1 MSIRDQYPLK
11 DYLNSINF
19 NKENLLEREG
29 YGKHYPPY
37 IINKCLSGFM
47 DTVIYSN
54 EMNRLYNLDKDLQY
68 SFYLNSLRNKKRFSP
83 WQRKEKIEDLDIIKR
98 YYQYSDEKAK
108 DALRILTK
116 NQIELIKSKLN
127 TGGYNDGSA

>member
-1 MSIRDQYPLK
+1 
-11 DYLNSINF
+11 
-19 NKENLLEREG
+19 
-29 YGKHYPPY
+29 
-37 IINKCLSGFM
+37 M

-68 SFYLNSLRNKKRFSP
+68 SFYLNSLRKKKRFSP